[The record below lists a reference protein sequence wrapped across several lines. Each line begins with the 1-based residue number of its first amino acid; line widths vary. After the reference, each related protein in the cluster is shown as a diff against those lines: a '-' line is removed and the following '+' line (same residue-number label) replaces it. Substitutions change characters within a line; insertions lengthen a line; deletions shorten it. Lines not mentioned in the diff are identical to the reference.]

1 MELTQILIAD
11 NQELAVAGLRHLL
24 SKEKQFEIMD
34 QATDKAD
41 LLKKLKKHTPEILVL
56 DYANF
61 RDFSSDDCQKLAY
74 QYPALKIFIITADHQ
89 QEHIMQVLESGVL
102 AFLTK
107 DCSNQEILSAFHSIA
122 RGQKFFCN
130 RVLDVLMNHKVY
142 KSSADSPSGDLS
154 EREAQIIRFIAKGM
168 GTQEIAS
175 QLNLSPHTI
184 NAHRKNIL
192 KKLDATSP
200 VEMIVK
206 AMSLKIIS
214 ID

>member
-1 MELTQILIAD
+1 MELTQLLLAD
-11 NQELAVAGLRHLL
+11 NQELAVAGIKHLL
-24 SKEKQFEIMD
+24 SGEKQFKIIG
-34 QATDKAD
+34 QVNSKKA
-41 LLKKLKKHTPEILVL
+41 LEKQLIQHTPDVLVL
-56 DYANF
+56 DYTNLKG
-61 RDFSSDDCQKLAY
+61 FSADDCLAISNAH
-74 QYPALKIFIITADHQ
+74 PSLKIFIITAD
-89 QEHIMQVLESGVL
+89 QEHIMQVLEAGVL

-107 DCSNQEILSAFHSIA
+107 DCSEQEILNAFHAIA
-122 RGQKFFCN
+122 KGQKFFCN

-142 KSSADSPSGDLS
+142 KSNADTASGELS
-154 EREAQIIRFIAKGM
+154 EREAEIIRYIAKGM

-175 QLNLSPHTI
+175 KLNLSPHTI

-206 AMSLKIIS
+206 AMSMKIIT

>member
-1 MELTQILIAD
+1 MELKQILIAD
-11 NQELAVAGLRHLL
+11 NQDLAVAGIKHLL
-24 SKEKQFEIMD
+24 SKEKQFEIIG
-34 QATDKAD
+34 QATDKTD
-41 LLKKLKKHTPEILVL
+41 LEKKLRLQTPEILVL
-56 DYANF
+56 DYANL
-61 RDFSSDDCQKLAY
+61 RDFSSEDCQKVAN
-74 QYPALKIFIITADHQ
+74 QYPQLKIFIITTDHQ

-107 DCSNQEILSAFHSIA
+107 DCSHQEILNAFYAIA
-122 RGQKFFCN
+122 QGQKFFCN

-142 KSSADSPSGDLS
+142 KPNADTPSSELS
-154 EREAQIIRFIAKGM
+154 DREAQIIRYIAKGM
-168 GTQEIAS
+168 GTQKIAS
-175 QLNLSPHTI
+175 ELNLSPHTI

-206 AMSLKIIS
+206 AMSLKIIR